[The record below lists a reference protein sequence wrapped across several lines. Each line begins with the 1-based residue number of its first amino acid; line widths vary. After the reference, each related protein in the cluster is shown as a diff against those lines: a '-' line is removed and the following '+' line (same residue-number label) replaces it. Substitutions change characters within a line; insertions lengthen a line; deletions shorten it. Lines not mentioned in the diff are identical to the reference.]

1 MLEEVRITGLGVI
14 EDAVLEFSS
23 GFTVVTGE
31 TGAGKTMV
39 VTGLGLMF
47 GGRADPARIRPGADR
62 ATVEGRL
69 RIEAGGPAAR
79 QVLDAGGEL
88 DDGGRTLILNR
99 SVSAEGRSRAYAGG
113 RGVTV
118 SLLIGL
124 ADDLVAVHGQADQRQ
139 LLRADKQR
147 QALDEYA
154 GPGLSAVMGDYQ
166 RAYTRHRE
174 VRAELTELTTR
185 ARERAAEAEDLRRAL
200 DEIERVEPVAG
211 EDTALLAEEERLGN
225 ADALH
230 AAATTAHGALLGDPS
245 DGSYQGSDAVTLL
258 GIARQALDAVAAHD
272 PDLGSMAGRLSE
284 VTYLASDIA
293 ADVASYVESLDSD
306 PARLAA
312 VQERRAE
319 LTRLIRAYGG
329 RVAMPGP
336 AAQGE
341 GAPGPAPGLA
351 AWREDA
357 PGPAPGPAAWQED
370 APGPAPGPAAWR
382 EDAPGPAP
390 GPAGQPAAG
399 DGALGTTPGLGAR
412 GAVPQAEAPPAV
424 PDLASVLA
432 WARQAEHRLAELSAD
447 DDRIGTLGD
456 EEARLAETVRD
467 LGGKLTSLRK
477 DAAERFSAAVTA
489 ELTALAMPHAKI
501 TVAVIE
507 QDEFGPHGAD
517 VVEIRLAAHPGAP
530 SLPLAKGASGGEL
543 SRVMLAIE
551 VVFAG
556 ADPVPTFVFDEVDA
570 GVGGKAA
577 VEIGRRLARLARR
590 AQVIVVTH
598 LPQVAAFADTHLV
611 VEKASDGSV
620 ISSGITRLDDEG
632 RVREL
637 SRMLAGL
644 EDSEFGRAHA
654 GELLAA
660 AGAERAQAHHQA

>member
-69 RIEAGGPAAR
+69 RIEAAGLAAR

-88 DDGGRTLILNR
+88 DDDGRTLILSR

-124 ADDLVAVHGQADQRQ
+124 ADDLVAVHGQADQQQ

-211 EDTALLAEEERLGN
+211 EDAALLAEEERLGN

-272 PDLGSMAGRLSE
+272 QELGSLAGRLSE

-293 ADVASYVESLDSD
+293 TDLASYVESLDSD

-319 LTRLIRAYGG
+319 LIRLIRAYGG
-329 RVAMPGP
+329 RVPVPGP
-336 AAQGE
+336 ASPAE
-341 GAPGPAPGLA
+341 G
-351 AWREDA
+351 A
-357 PGPAPGPAAWQED
+357 PGPAPGPAASLKD
-370 APGPAPGPAAWR
+370 VPGTAPGPAASADPAGAGLGP
-382 EDAPGPAP
+382 DAPGMA
-390 GPAGQPAAG
+390 AQP
-399 DGALGTTPGLGAR
+399 
-412 GAVPQAEAPPAV
+412 AEAPPAV
-424 PDLASVLA
+424 PDLTSVLA
-432 WARQAEHRLAELSAD
+432 WAQQAQHRLAALSAD

-489 ELTALAMPHAKI
+489 ELTALAMPQAKI
-501 TVAVIE
+501 SVAVIE

-577 VEIGRRLARLARR
+577 VEVGRRLARLARR

-620 ISSGITRLDDEG
+620 ISSGITRLDDVG

-660 AGAERAQAHHQA
+660 AGAERAQAQHQA